1 MATQILAVDDNQV
14 NLKVVSAALTHAG
27 YEVITATS
35 GAQALSL
42 MAATIPDLVI
52 LDISMPEMDG
62 YEVCR
67 RLRANPATAH
77 LPVIMLTAHESIEEK
92 IKGFEVGADD
102 YLTKPFQPVELQ
114 ARVKVLIRRAAP
126 VVEKKVNNECKVLSV
141 FSLRGGVGVTSIA
154 TNLACGL
161 ARIWGKEVTLMDLAL
176 TMGQAAL
183 MLNLPLRH
191 TWADL
196 AGMKPEEIDF
206 DILNSIYLKHESGV
220 SVLAAPSKVEQNELI
235 TLELVNRVIK
245 LVKEQANYLVIDMP
259 HDFRDTTLAALDQS
273 DEYIAIMAPELAS
286 VRAMAGMLDVFDRL
300 KYDRSKLHIILNWTF
315 ERKGLARKDIENVLH
330 HPIQLVMPFAPETFI
345 SGINLG
351 IPPIIGAQDS
361 PIAALFEDF
370 AFGLSAVEDQ
380 NTKPVNPSETWSK
393 VANRVAARQKK

>member
-1 MATQILAVDDNQV
+1 
-14 NLKVVSAALTHAG
+14 
-27 YEVITATS
+27 
-35 GAQALSL
+35 
-42 MAATIPDLVI
+42 
-52 LDISMPEMDG
+52 
-62 YEVCR
+62 
-67 RLRANPATAH
+67 
-77 LPVIMLTAHESIEEK
+77 
-92 IKGFEVGADD
+92 
-102 YLTKPFQPVELQ
+102 
-114 ARVKVLIRRAAP
+114 
-126 VVEKKVNNECKVLSV
+126 
-141 FSLRGGVGVTSIA
+141 
-154 TNLACGL
+154 
-161 ARIWGKEVTLMDLAL
+161 MDLAL

-380 NTKPVNPSETWSK
+380 NTKPVNPSETWSR
-393 VANRVAARQKK
+393 VANRVVARQKK